1 MQLVVAG
8 GVVVVMAVLVGAV
21 LILSRTS
28 AWAEMYREMV
38 GRDMPPQTTASMF
51 WIVGS
56 AALATLVAVVLVLVL
71 GSH

>member
-51 WIVGS
+51 
-56 AALATLVAVVLVLVL
+56 
-71 GSH
+71 